1 MSCTD
6 VMMVPVTRLASKSS
20 TLTRLTGQGKTEA
33 VIQALELYQTKLLAL
48 TQAVIA
54 GRTDTDA

>member
-1 MSCTD
+1 
-6 VMMVPVTRLASKSS
+6 MMVPVTRLASKSS
-20 TLTRLTGQGKTEA
+20 TLTRLTGQGKTEV

-48 TQAVIA
+48 AQAVIA